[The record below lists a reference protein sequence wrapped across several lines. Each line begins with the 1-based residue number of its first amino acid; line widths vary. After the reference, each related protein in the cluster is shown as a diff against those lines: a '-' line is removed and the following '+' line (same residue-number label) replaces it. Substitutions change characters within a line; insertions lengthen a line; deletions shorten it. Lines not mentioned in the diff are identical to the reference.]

1 MPGPPVTPH
10 RTPLR
15 RISQGSLFALSR
27 SNAFPD
33 APHGL
38 GFIEPVMSELLD
50 EAEALQ
56 TNIEGLK
63 QLSESLETFNEA
75 FAGYLYMMSMNS
87 LTVDWTQEPT
97 EVSYELA
104 KRRAEDEALSAAQPP
119 PGEAEPSRSDK
130 TTTATEGPGETTYAA
145 DNTTFMALP
154 SSRTPPEPAPKVK
167 KKGKPKLTAKEK
179 KERALFIEKVVHALP
194 LEYRGNDPT
203 LRRHIEMVITPLMDR
218 AGQGIRLHDLVA
230 PPDLNQA
237 RVNKCLIVL
246 VNRKIVQK
254 DNSTGQVL
262 YYWVG
267 LPA

>member
-1 MPGPPVTPH
+1 MPGPPITPH

-38 GFIEPVMSELLD
+38 GFIEPAMSELLD

-56 TNIEGLK
+56 ANVEGLK

-75 FAGYLYMMSMNS
+75 FAGYLHMMSMNS
-87 LTVDWTQEPT
+87 LTVDWPQEPN

-104 KRRAEDEALSAAQPP
+104 RRRAEAEALAASQPP
-119 PGEAEPSRSDK
+119 SAEPDPSRMDQ
-130 TTTATEGPGETTYAA
+130 TTTATEGPGDMTHAPDSTAYTAE
-145 DNTTFMALP
+145 P
-154 SSRTPPEPAPKVK
+154 STHAPRVPTPKVK
-167 KKGKPKLTAKEK
+167 KRKPKLTAKEK
-179 KERALFIEKVVHALP
+179 KERAICIEKVVQTLP
-194 LEYRGNDPT
+194 LEFRGNDPT
-203 LRRHIEMVITPLMDR
+203 LRRHIEMVITPLMER
-218 AGQGIRLHDLVA
+218 EGQGIRLHDLIV

-246 VNRKIVQK
+246 VHSKIVQK
-254 DNSTGQVL
+254 DNTTGQVL